1 MARDFSFYGNL
12 DFISYKRDTKEDF
25 TKAKLNWEIL
35 KEQNTLKAN
44 YICNGVLGL
53 PASKSDVSQDK
64 IFESQV
70 SKYVLEK
77 EEISILNSFS
87 LFLYEYFK

>member
-1 MARDFSFYGNL
+1 MARDFSFYENL
-12 DFISYKRDTKEDF
+12 DFISNKRNTEEDF
-25 TKAKLNWEIL
+25 QKALRNWEIL

-44 YICNGVLGL
+44 YICNSFLGL
-53 PASKSDVSQDK
+53 PSSKSDVSQDK

-70 SKYVLEK
+70 SKYVLTK
-77 EEISILNSFS
+77 NEISILNSFP